1 MLLDCCAGE
10 DSCESLGLE
19 GDQTSHQGSLNFSRE
34 MKKLSQREICLPSRV
49 LKHFLFFTEAGSNQ
63 I

>member
-49 LKHFLFFTEAGSNQ
+49 LKHFLFFAEAGSNQ